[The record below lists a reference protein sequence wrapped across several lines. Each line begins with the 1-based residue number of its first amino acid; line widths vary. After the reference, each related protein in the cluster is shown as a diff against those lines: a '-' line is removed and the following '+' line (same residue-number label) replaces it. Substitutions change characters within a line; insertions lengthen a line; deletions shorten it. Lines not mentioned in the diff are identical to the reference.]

1 MQTKV
6 CTQCHEEKPVEQF
19 NWQLKSKGKRK
30 GDCRACSMD
39 RQRVPDAAHLQSEL
53 RESWPVL
60 KMYDVLRQPRMGV
73 SS

>member
-6 CTQCHEEKPVEQF
+6 CTQCQVEKPVDQY
-19 NWQLKSKGKRK
+19 NWQLKSRGIRK
-30 GDCRACSMD
+30 PECRACSTE
-39 RQRVPDAAHLQSEL
+39 RQRFPDTAHLASEL

-60 KMYDVLRQPRMGV
+60 KMYEVLKQSRMGV